1 LSFISLSYSLDYVC
15 SPGHRSTTPK
25 ALVTLIT
32 CENMHVGYCP
42 FVAERAQQKKPSLST
57 DSSMSVGN
65 LAETSNWVVI
75 GHYACQPRWKS
86 TLGYSQSPKPNK
98 RAKETATTSVVSPTQ
113 DPDPSRIPPS
123 NHVAIEKL
131 YQIPHNES
139 AYLSEHHNRQYFCH
153 LLGGRGALCI
163 RNITGLRFRRDF

>member
-1 LSFISLSYSLDYVC
+1 LSFISLFYSLDYVC

-42 FVAERAQQKKPSLST
+42 FVAERVQQKKQSLST

-75 GHYACQPRWKS
+75 SHC
-86 TLGYSQSPKPNK
+86 L
-98 RAKETATTSVVSPTQ
+98 
-113 DPDPSRIPPS
+113 
-123 NHVAIEKL
+123 L
-131 YQIPHNES
+131 F
-139 AYLSEHHNRQYFCH
+139 EHFSYV
-153 LLGGRGALCI
+153 LGGQRFSGHVYGVQVDTRVELQRRIAS
-163 RNITGLRFRRDF
+163 RTGVSLADYRYLGTNRDRHILKHGRTVEPLYKDILWTSDLISTNKKFVGKHISLRRPCL